1 MAETKIYEFLDIYQ
15 TLICFWPPFSSL
27 LLQFV
32 DKSLTITKI
41 GTVRNISVENLLF
54 ERSHEYFK
62 VCAKK
67 VLMQCVLSLMSTKCT
82 GNEINWWF

>member
-41 GTVRNISVENLLF
+41 GTVRNMCEENLLF

-67 VLMQCVLSLMSTKCT
+67 YRCSGSCLSCRQSGQETK
-82 GNEINWWF
+82 